1 MKEWYKNN
9 EQNIVKFINI
19 SINVMVKGWFI
30 IYLFET
36 LYFLFKMNE
45 SINTSNFDIYVFKTF
60 RSLILSLLLNKFSF
74 TLKIQD

>member
-19 SINVMVKGWFI
+19 YINVMVKGWFI

-45 SINTSNFDIYVFKTF
+45 SINTYNFDIYVFKTI